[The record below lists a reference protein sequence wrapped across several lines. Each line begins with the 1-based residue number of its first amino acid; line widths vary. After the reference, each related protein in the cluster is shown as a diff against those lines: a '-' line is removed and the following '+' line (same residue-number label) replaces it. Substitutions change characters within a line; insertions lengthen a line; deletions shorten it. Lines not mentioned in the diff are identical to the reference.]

1 MKKLMAITADIMDY
15 DILINALFDN
25 ILEYKSAESKE
36 ASLLQLEISCHM
48 FSLKTA
54 VDKVGG
60 IENFNK
66 RMDELERTDN
76 FFNPSQQ

>member
-1 MKKLMAITADIMDY
+1 
-15 DILINALFDN
+15 
-25 ILEYKSAESKE
+25 
-36 ASLLQLEISCHM
+36 M

-54 VDKVGG
+54 IDKVGG